1 MLEKTRKTPA
11 RKKTPK
17 PAAKAAAPE
26 SALPP
31 APQEKAPALPPA
43 GMAAP
48 GRGRATQGSPA
59 VAAGMATPES
69 TPAPGKSAPNT
80 PVTAEQRWRMVAEA
94 AYFKAQRR
102 GFVGGDS
109 KHDWAEA
116 EAEIDAWLL
125 ESR

>member
-11 RKKTPK
+11 RKKTAN
-17 PAAKAAAPE
+17 PAAKAAAPNA
-26 SALPP
+26 ALPP
-31 APQEKAPALPPA
+31 APQTRVTQGSSVVAA
-43 GMAAP
+43 GAGTPGAHAAP
-48 GRGRATQGSPA
+48 GQ
-59 VAAGMATPES
+59 
-69 TPAPGKSAPNT
+69 SAPRT

-109 KHDWAEA
+109 KRDWAEA

>member
-11 RKKTPK
+11 RKKTAK

-26 SALPP
+26 TALPS
-31 APQEKAPALPPA
+31 APQEKNPALPPSSQAA
-43 GMAAP
+43 G
-48 GRGRATQGSPA
+48 RVTQGSSA
-59 VAAGMATPES
+59 VAAGGAVPGS
-69 TPAPGKSAPNT
+69 SAAPGQSAPRT
-80 PVTAEQRWRMVAEA
+80 PLTAEQRWRMVAEA

-109 KHDWAEA
+109 KRDWAEA

>member
-11 RKKTPK
+11 RKKTSK
-17 PAAKAAAPE
+17 PAAKAATPE
-26 SALPP
+26 TALPP
-31 APQEKAPALPPA
+31 ARHENAPALPPA
-43 GMAAP
+43 QAAP
-48 GRGRATQGSPA
+48 GSGRATQGSPA
-59 VAAGMATPES
+59 VAAGMATPE
-69 TPAPGKSAPNT
+69 TFPAPGKSAPNT

-109 KHDWAEA
+109 KRDWAEA

>member
-1 MLEKTRKTPA
+1 MLEKTRKTPL

-17 PAAKAAAPE
+17 SAATTASPNA
-26 SALPP
+26 ALPP
-31 APQEKAPALPPA
+31 APQAKNPALPPSPQA
-43 GMAAP
+43 G
-48 GRGRATQGSPA
+48 GRVTQGSPA
-59 VAAGMATPES
+59 VAAGVASPEAS
-69 TPAPGKSAPNT
+69 VAPGQSAPRT
-80 PVTAEQRWRMVAEA
+80 PVTAEARWRMIAEA

-109 KHDWAEA
+109 KRDWAEA

>member
-1 MLEKTRKTPA
+1 MLEKTRKTPV

-17 PAAKAAAPE
+17 SAARTALPNA
-26 SALPP
+26 ALPP
-31 APQEKAPALPPA
+31 APQAKNPALPPSPQA
-43 GMAAP
+43 SAAP
-48 GRGRATQGSPA
+48 GQ
-59 VAAGMATPES
+59 
-69 TPAPGKSAPNT
+69 SAPRT
-80 PVTAEQRWRMVAEA
+80 PVTAEARWRMIAEA

-109 KHDWAEA
+109 KRDWAEA